1 MQWLLSWALRINVT
15 LLPSTKG
22 FSKAVNAELQDVE
35 RQAKASGKRAGDELG
50 DGIEQGGKK
59 GTGKLG
65 GLLKAG
71 LVGAAAAAGVAA
83 GAIFASSFTA
93 ASNLQQSTGGVDAV
107 FKEQAGAIHEAAK
120 GAAAGLGLTEN
131 AYNELS
137 TTIGSGL
144 KDVPAHAGVSPAW
157 SARAVAPT

>member
-1 MQWLLSWALRINVT
+1 MSWALRINVT
-15 LLPSTKG
+15 LLPSTHG
-22 FSKAVNAELQDVE
+22 FSKAVNAELQGVE

-50 DGIEQGGKK
+50 DGIEQGGKR

-107 FKEQAGAIHEAAK
+107 FKEQAGAIQHVAREFRGGLAVKDVAIFV
-120 GAAAGLGLTEN
+120 ADVAAGFIE
-131 AYNELS
+131 
-137 TTIGSGL
+137 GS
-144 KDVPAHAGVSPAW
+144 
-157 SARAVAPT
+157 